1 MLNISARKSLLVFL
15 LLSWAIA
22 GIAIPG
28 AITTR
33 LSADSNEPPIIVAVY
48 PTALPNAT
56 NTYITI
62 TGQNFAPTPTL
73 TLGSVLLSDVTF
85 VNSQTLTAL
94 VRWGLEPGNY
104 PLTVT
109 NPDGQSDTKD
119 NACTVYQEDENWS
132 SAGPYGGN
140 ITGIF
145 IDPANPNRVYADAN
159 SSGLFVS
166 DDAAAHWSLLYLD
179 PMPTELAFQTCEGN
193 RYLYLGAHDSL
204 MRSSDDGATWERFIP
219 PGTEEWYGSIE
230 YHPAVNPAEPTALYV
245 GITHLNT
252 SGGLFK
258 YNCTTGTWT
267 RPYPF
272 NLPVTAIAFEGSDH
286 IYFGTR
292 DGKFYA
298 SADGGNTWAEPVTVA
313 SYVGPIAIDSFPN
326 GNGVHN
332 IWVAANGMGVGFQ
345 SVFLSQDGGESFQ
358 PVSNLPSGTMANFTA
373 IHPFA
378 QGVMWLATGF
388 GVFFTTDNGAHW
400 SSLGVPWTWHLA
412 LFPDPQVPE
421 DWTQTTVY
429 AATWKGVYKNTD
441 GGQTW
446 EVANQGLTGIIPE
459 AMAVNPQNPDV
470 AYASTPSLGIIKT
483 YDGGRHWQV
492 LSIPFAGYGNQIV
505 VDPFAPQTI
514 YIPREFC
521 DTGAC
526 LYISQDGGETYQEVV
541 LPRPAGLF
549 GEWWGSIKVLTPDPE
564 RPGRLLVGA
573 TFGEHPTHVGYGVI
587 YVRESADTEWQ
598 VVKVLPGSE
607 IRDLYFDPHNPQR
620 VYAGTDLGLYR
631 SQDRGV
637 TWEQM
642 SLPADLK
649 HIGPVVVHPDQANV
663 IYIYNWCAAGEDTR
677 PQGIYISQDGG
688 ATWRPLTDQN
698 GNQVYGGPVW
708 EMAFAPVGPRVFHIA
723 TFSGL
728 YRSLDDGHTL
738 TPVEGLPGQAN
749 VRTLVFGHDVGLN
762 GDERLVTYVGT
773 TGGYRI
779 THSANLA
786 TVYATRTDLMGAGIY
801 RSITMFRY
809 DQHIYLPLIV
819 RR

>member
-1 MLNISARKSLLVFL
+1 MVNISARKLLLVFL
-15 LLSWAIA
+15 PLFWATV
-22 GIAIPG
+22 GIATLS
-28 AITTR
+28 ATTIH
-33 LSADSNEPPIIVAVY
+33 LSADSSEPPMIAAVY
-48 PTALPNAT
+48 PKELPNAT
-56 NTYITI
+56 NTYITV

-73 TLGSVLLSDVTF
+73 ILGSAVLSDVTF
-85 VNSQTLTAL
+85 VDSQTLTAL

-119 NACTVYQEDENWS
+119 DACTVYPEDAIWS

-140 ITGIF
+140 LTGIF
-145 IDPANPNRVYADAN
+145 IDPANPNRVYAGAEF
-159 SSGLFVS
+159 SGLFVS
-166 DDAAAHWSLLYLD
+166 NDAAAHWSLLYLD
-179 PMPTELAFQTCEGN
+179 PMPTELTFQTCGGI
-193 RYLYLGAHDSL
+193 RYLYLGAHDGL

-219 PGTEEWYGSIE
+219 PETEGWYGSIE
-230 YHPAVNPAEPTALYV
+230 YHPAVNPAEPNTLYL
-245 GITHLNT
+245 GIVHLNT

-267 RPYPF
+267 RAYPS

-298 SADGGNTWAEPVTVA
+298 SADGGNTWAAPVTVA
-313 SYVGPIAIDSFPN
+313 SFVGHIAIDPFLN
-326 GNGVHN
+326 GSGVHN
-332 IWVAANGMGVGFQ
+332 IWVAANGFGVGFQ
-345 SVFLSQDGGESFQ
+345 GVFLSQDGGQSFQ
-358 PVSNLPSGTMANFTA
+358 PVSNLPPGAMVNFTA
-373 IHPFA
+373 LHPLA
-378 QGVMWLATGF
+378 QGVIWLATSF
-388 GVFFTTDNGAHW
+388 GVSFTTDNGAHW
-400 SSLGVPWTWHLA
+400 SSLGLPWTWQLA

-421 DWTQTTVY
+421 DWTRTTVY
-429 AATWKGVYKNTD
+429 AATWKGVYKSTD

-470 AYASTPSLGIIKT
+470 AYASTPSLGLIKT
-483 YDGGRHWQV
+483 RDGGEHWQA
-492 LSIPFAGYGNQIV
+492 LNILFAGFGNQIA
-505 VDPFAPQTI
+505 VDPFAPQTV
-514 YIPREFC
+514 YIPRESC

-526 LYISQDGGETYQEVV
+526 LYISPDGGETYQEVV
-541 LPRPAGLF
+541 LPRPAGLS
-549 GEWWGSIKVLTPDPE
+549 GEWWGSVKVLTPDPE
-564 RPGRLLVGA
+564 RPGRLLAGA
-573 TFGEHPTHVGYGVI
+573 TFGEYPTHIGYGVI
-587 YVRESADTEWQ
+587 YVRESADAEWQ
-598 VVKVLPGSE
+598 IVKVLTGGE

-620 VYAGTDLGLYR
+620 VYAGTDVGLYR
-631 SQDRGV
+631 SQDRGA
-637 TWEQM
+637 TWEQL
-642 SLPADLK
+642 SLPVDLK
-649 HIGPVVVHPDQANV
+649 RISLVAVHPDQADV

-688 ATWRPLTDQN
+688 ATWGPLTDQN

-708 EMAFAPVGPRVFHIA
+708 EMAFAPVGPRVFYIA

-762 GDERLVTYVGT
+762 GNRRLVTYVGT

-786 TVYATRTDLMGAGIY
+786 GVYAARTDLMGAGIY
-801 RSITMFRY
+801 RNIIVFRY
-809 DQHIYLPLIV
+809 IYLPLII